1 MLKPITPQ
9 EFAGMFAPGSAID
22 VDTIVRSVGAAVVGS
37 GDDTGRTI
45 SYIFS
50 DESVAR
56 DGHTISSAGW
66 DLANFLT
73 NPVFLFCHDQSAPP
87 IGRVTKIEKVGA
99 QLCGTVE
106 YADAETYPFADTI
119 FRLTKGGFLNATS
132 VSWIPLAWK
141 YSSDKNRPGGIDF
154 TRQELLEIS
163 AVPVPALPSA
173 LVTARAQGIDTKPL
187 FDWAERL
194 LDSHD
199 QIAVPRS
206 ELEALRREARMP
218 SSIPANIRAAPDWKC
233 GAARDLPVDDKSR
246 WDGPG
251 AEGRLFD
258 AATAD
263 GKIDPAKAKRGFLF
277 YDASSSDERGA
288 YKEPFA
294 DIVEGKMV
302 AIAGGLHAAASRL
315 DATDVP
321 EGVRASGKE
330 VLDAYE
336 AKMKADKDKAD
347 RSGRRVAIRTLGKSL
362 HKRGLYE
369 LSQLCSLVDYAEYVY
384 QCVCWEADNEG
395 DDSPLPARMAAWLD
409 EGNAI
414 IAAMAAEE
422 TTENMKTDV
431 AREVEEAV
439 TRALQG
445 LGLAREGKRLS
456 AETER
461 CMRDAHDHVQKA
473 ADLIRGVVD
482 PADNAD
488 PEAGDGDDATRA
500 AAIAERRAAAQARK
514 QALAA

>member
-1 MLKPITPQ
+1 MRDALSLQ
-9 EFAGMFAPGSAID
+9 EFAGKYTSCVAMDA
-22 VDTIVRSVGAAVVGS
+22 DTIVRSAGAVADVG
-37 GDDTGRTI
+37 DPGRTI

-56 DGHTISSAGW
+56 DGHTIASAGW
-66 DLANFLT
+66 ELANFLA

-87 IGRVTKIEKVGA
+87 IGRVTKIEKAGA
-99 QLCGTVE
+99 QLRGTVE
-106 YADAETYPFADTI
+106 YADAETYEFADTI

-141 YSSDKNRPGGIDF
+141 YSADKTRPGGIDF

-187 FDWAERL
+187 FDWAERM
-194 LDSHD
+194 LDAHD
-199 QIAVPRS
+199 QVAVPRS

-218 SSIPANIRAAPDWKC
+218 SSIPANARAAPDWKC
-233 GAARDLPVDDKSR
+233 GAARDLPVDDKSG

-336 AKMKADKDKAD
+336 AKMKSDKDKSD
-347 RSGRRVAIRTLGKSL
+347 RSARRVAIRALGKSL

-395 DDSPLPARMAAWLD
+395 DGSPLPARMAAWLD

-422 TTENMKTDV
+422 TTENMKGDV

-461 CMRDAHDHVQKA
+461 CMREAHDHVQKA

-482 PADNAD
+482 PDAD
-488 PEAGDGDDATRA
+488 PETGDGDDATRA
-500 AAIAERRAAAQARK
+500 AAVAARRAAAQARR